1 MEGRRSWHLTLSSWR
16 LWLRLEFSEGWMLLR
31 SWEATDIKVIV
42 STKKHL
48 VPSKHTVAI
57 GGIDISFLCKN
68 DC

>member
-1 MEGRRSWHLTLSSWR
+1 MDAAEKLGGHRYQGH
-16 LWLRLEFSEGWMLLR
+16 
-31 SWEATDIKVIV
+31 V

-57 GGIDISFLCKN
+57 GGIDISFLYKN